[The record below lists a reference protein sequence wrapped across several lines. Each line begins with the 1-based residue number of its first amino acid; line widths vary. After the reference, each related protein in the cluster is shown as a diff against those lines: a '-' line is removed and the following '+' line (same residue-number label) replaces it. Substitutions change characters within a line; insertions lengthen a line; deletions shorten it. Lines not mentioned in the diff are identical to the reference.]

1 VRHWIFPLVAA
12 GLVIAGCSQETVG
25 PETSPEASSDATI
38 EGSRSAGSGYAV
50 IANRGSGTISVIDGR
65 TFQVTGT
72 YHLPAEAGEP
82 QPEPM
87 YVVYTPRHH
96 RIFVGDRA
104 NDRVAVFDAQTF
116 QVEGTVAAGHGV
128 FHMWADGRE
137 RQLWVNNDIDNTSTV
152 VDLST
157 LSVMTTVP
165 TPSDLVAM
173 GGKPH
178 DVVLGQLGERAYVT
192 VLAVSGENDYVV
204 QFDTGSF
211 SETARAAVGKD
222 PHVSL
227 ARQRPWLYVPCQESD
242 QVIVLDRRTLELET
256 VLDIPGAHGAGMSDD
271 GRTFYTTNLP
281 GGGMNAL
288 YTISTGTNE
297 ILGAPVDSP
306 YPVPHNIALSPDAG
320 TLFLTHSGATS
331 DKVTVYRMSGG
342 DRIPEYAA
350 EVTVGLNPFGLTYVP

>member
-1 VRHWIFPLVAA
+1 
-12 GLVIAGCSQETVG
+12 
-25 PETSPEASSDATI
+25 
-38 EGSRSAGSGYAV
+38 
-50 IANRGSGTISVIDGR
+50 
-65 TFQVTGT
+65 
-72 YHLPAEAGEP
+72 
-82 QPEPM
+82 M
-87 YVVYTPRHH
+87 
-96 RIFVGDRA
+96 
-104 NDRVAVFDAQTF
+104 
-116 QVEGTVAAGHGV
+116 
-128 FHMWADGRE
+128 
-137 RQLWVNNDIDNTSTV
+137 
-152 VDLST
+152 
-157 LSVMTTVP
+157 
-165 TPSDLVAM
+165 
-173 GGKPH
+173 
-178 DVVLGQLGERAYVT
+178 
-192 VLAVSGENDYVV
+192 
-204 QFDTGSF
+204 
-211 SETARAAVGKD
+211 ARAAVGKD